1 LKILVIQTAFLG
13 DVVLST
19 SLLNALI
26 NHNQPTTVD
35 ILVRKGNESL
45 LNGFPGLRRIIVWN
59 KKQGKYRTLVQL
71 LRRIREEKYDAV
83 ITLQR
88 FGATGFL
95 TALSGA
101 TFRIGYQKNPFS
113 MLFTHRVEHKIGG
126 PDFLHEIQRNDTLLK
141 PLVVKGGYQ
150 PALFPSLED
159 YQKVWP
165 WKTQEY
171 FCIAPTSV
179 WFTKQVPASKWLE
192 LIKNILNRNSSST
205 IYLLGGPDDRDACNI
220 IARNSDSS
228 NVKVLAGELSLLQ
241 TAALMKDA
249 AMNYVNDSAPLHLAS
264 SMNAPVRAFF
274 CSTVPSFGFGP
285 LSQNSKIRE
294 VSGLAC
300 RPCGIHGHKSCPEKH
315 FRCALDLTMDPE

>member
-1 LKILVIQTAFLG
+1 MIQTAFLG

-19 SLLNALI
+19 SLLNALR
-26 NHNQPTTVD
+26 NHPQPITID

-45 LNGFPGLRRIIVWN
+45 LNGFPGLRRIIIWN

-71 LRRIREEKYDAV
+71 LIRIREEKYDAV

-88 FGATGFL
+88 FEATGLL

-101 TFRIGYQKNPFS
+101 TYRIGFQKNPFS
-113 MLFTHRVEHKIGG
+113 MLFSHRADHKIGG
-126 PDFLHEIQRNDTLLK
+126 PDFLHEIQRNDSLLK
-141 PLVVKGGYQ
+141 PLGVKGGFQ
-150 PALFPSLED
+150 PALFPSEED
-159 YQKVWP
+159 YQKVFK
-165 WKTQEY
+165 WKSKEY
-171 FCIAPTSV
+171 YCIAPTSV

-192 LIKNILNRNSSST
+192 LIKIITTRSSSSS
-205 IYLLGGPDDRDACNI
+205 IYLLGGPDDRDACNE
-220 IARNSDSS
+220 IARNSGSS

-241 TAALMKDA
+241 TAALMRDA

-285 LSQNSKIRE
+285 LSQNSMIRE
-294 VSGLAC
+294 VSGLTC

-315 FRCALDLTMDPE
+315 FRCAFDLNMVPE